1 MPHNKEGA
9 FCFLLPQTTIRT
21 WGIENFKPTELVQY
35 EYILRRKFDE
45 RVVPTIYELNKMIL
59 EVKLP
64 NQNISFIDANL
75 SERNILIDPYIDCH
89 LLNLDK
95 YYGVKRISRNI
106 KIVDYSSLG
115 HRSLLFSDI
124 RFPKE
129 FLRAFKRNVLLKRE
143 FHPREIYHWDDFA
156 SSNVRRPDFGWKN
169 IFVSTEKIRDGARSF
184 LEMHQDY
191 FPELKGISPGKR
203 VVLILAHNYD
213 GVESVT
219 QRINHILYQD
229 SEAAEKFRNADFLF
243 LKQHRTS
250 LVPYPDEFKIFGK
263 MVRVLKSVESR
274 LLPAEILT
282 LGIQNLD
289 LYSASSSVIF
299 SNMTTRYKFLET
311 HASKDLNDYGLMY
324 KRHGIKFHGNPKN
337 EPDEIL

>member
-1 MPHNKEGA
+1 MPHNLEGA

-21 WGIENFKPTELVQY
+21 WGIDNFTPTELVQY
-35 EYILRRKFDE
+35 EYITRRKFDE
-45 RVVPTIYELNKMIL
+45 RVVPTIYEINKMIL
-59 EVKLP
+59 DVKLP
-64 NQNISFIDANL
+64 SQKISFTDANL
-75 SERNILIDPYIDCH
+75 SENNILINPYVDCH

-95 YYGVKRISRNI
+95 YYGVKGISRNI
-106 KIVDYSSLG
+106 KVIDYSSLG

-129 FLRAFKRNVLLKRE
+129 FLRACKRNALFKRQ

-156 SSNVRRPDFGWKN
+156 SGNLRRPNFGWKN
-169 IFVSTEKIRDGARSF
+169 VFVSTEKVRDGARSF
-184 LEMHQDY
+184 LETYQDY
-191 FPELKGISPGKR
+191 FPELKGVELDKKI
-203 VVLILAHNYD
+203 VLILAHNYD

-219 QRINHILYQD
+219 QRINEILNQD
-229 SEAAEKFRNADFLF
+229 SEAAEKFRNADFLI

-250 LVPYPDEFKIFGK
+250 LVPYPDEFIIFGK
-263 MVRVLKSVESR
+263 KVRVLKSVQSR

-282 LGIQNLD
+282 LGVQDLD

-299 SNMTTRYKFLET
+299 SNMATRYKFLET

-324 KRHGIKFHGNPKN
+324 QRNGIKFRGNPKN

>member
-1 MPHNKEGA
+1 MPHSLEGV

-21 WGIENFKPTELVQY
+21 WGIDNFRPTRLFQY

-59 EVKLP
+59 GVKLP
-64 NQNISFIDANL
+64 NQNISFIDTELNKR
-75 SERNILIDPYIDCH
+75 SILIDPYIDCH

-95 YYGVKRISRNI
+95 YYGIKRISRNM

-129 FLRAFKRNVLLKRE
+129 FLRAFKRNALLKRD
-143 FHPREIYHWDDFA
+143 FHPCEIYHWDDFA
-156 SSNVRRPDFGWKN
+156 SGDLRRPNFGWKN
-169 IFVSTEKIRDGARSF
+169 VFVSTEKIRDSARSF
-184 LEMHQDY
+184 LEMYQDY
-191 FPELKGISPGKR
+191 FPELKGLSLDKR

-219 QRINHILYQD
+219 QRINKILYQD
-229 SEAAEKFRNADFLF
+229 SEAAEKFRKADCLI

-250 LVPYPDEFKIFGK
+250 LVPYPDEFMIFGK
-263 MVRVLKSVESR
+263 KIRVLKSVESR

-282 LGIQNLD
+282 LGVQNLD

-299 SNMTTRYKFLET
+299 SNVATRYRFLET
-311 HASKDLNDYGLMY
+311 HASKDLKDYGLMY
-324 KRHGIKFHGNPKN
+324 KRNGIQFRGNSKN

>member
-1 MPHNKEGA
+1 VPHSLEGI

-21 WGIENFKPTELVQY
+21 WGINNFTPTELVQY

-64 NQNISFIDANL
+64 NQSISFTNANL

-95 YYGVKRISRNI
+95 YYGIKRISRNM
-106 KIVDYSSLG
+106 KIIDYSSLG

-129 FLRAFKRNVLLKRE
+129 FLRAFKRNALLKRE

-156 SSNVRRPDFGWKN
+156 SGDLRRPNFGWKN
-169 IFVSTEKIRDGARSF
+169 VFVSTKKIRDGARSF
-184 LEMHQDY
+184 LERYQDY
-191 FPELKGISPGKR
+191 FPELKDVGLDKKI
-203 VVLILAHNYD
+203 VLILAHNYD

-219 QRINHILYQD
+219 KGINEILHQD
-229 SEAAEKFRNADFLF
+229 SEAAEKFHNADHWI

-250 LVPYPDEFKIFGK
+250 LVPYPDEFIIFGK
-263 MVRVLKSVESR
+263 RVRVLKSVESR

-299 SNMTTRYKFLET
+299 SNAATRYNFLAT

-324 KRHGIKFHGNPKN
+324 KRNGIEFRGNPKN